1 MFVWLYDCGTIIS
14 EISYSFIVL
23 WKQHTVYKGEEMS
36 VKKLFTTGEAAEIL
50 GISRATVARKYDKG
64 ILTGTKNP
72 ITAER
77 MISFESVAEF
87 MKNYNL
93 DAPDSPEEHTIKV
106 FLVSEDSSF
115 VSAFQEAI
123 GSDPRLEVTVLTHGS
138 DALIKCTNESA
149 DILVIDSTLPDIAG
163 TEVVRSIRRLK
174 VNEDMKILL
183 CSDSEN
189 DKVMLEEGADSF
201 IVKDNPGR
209 NLIREKLYG
218 LLTLPPD
225 EGEADTAFQRGRRWP
240 RVALNVPAKIWSPSS
255 NMAVQPGKEISTLKD
270 ISYGGA
276 MLSDMNFSNGINPF
290 EEFRLRIEKSGS
302 PLENME
308 ATSRIVRL
316 VHSKTLFVG
325 VEFVE
330 ISDENRKK
338 IMKLPG

>member
-1 MFVWLYDCGTIIS
+1 
-14 EISYSFIVL
+14 
-23 WKQHTVYKGEEMS
+23 
-36 VKKLFTTGEAAEIL
+36 
-50 GISRATVARKYDKG
+50 
-64 ILTGTKNP
+64 
-72 ITAER
+72 
-77 MISFESVAEF
+77 
-87 MKNYNL
+87 
-93 DAPDSPEEHTIKV
+93 
-106 FLVSEDSSF
+106 VSEDSSF

-240 RVALNVPAKIWSPSS
+240 RVELNVPAKIWSPSS

>member
-1 MFVWLYDCGTIIS
+1 
-14 EISYSFIVL
+14 
-23 WKQHTVYKGEEMS
+23 MS

-64 ILTGTKNP
+64 ILAGTKNP

-93 DAPDSPEEHTIKV
+93 ETLDSPEEQTIKV

-115 VSAFQEAI
+115 VSGFQEAI
-123 GSDPRLEVTVLTHGS
+123 GSDPRLEITVLTHGS

-149 DILVIDSTLPDIAG
+149 DILVIDSILPDILG

-183 CSDSEN
+183 CSDTEN
-189 DKVMLEEGADSF
+189 DKVMLDEGADSF
-201 IVKDNPGR
+201 IGKDNSSG
-209 NLIREKLYG
+209 LIREKLYG
-218 LLTLPPD
+218 LLALKPD
-225 EGEADTAFQRGRRWP
+225 EGEADTASQRGRRWP
-240 RVALNVPAKIWSPSS
+240 RVELNVPAKIWNPSS
-255 NMAVQPGKEISTLKD
+255 QMTVQPGQEISTLKD

-276 MLSDMNFSNGINPF
+276 MLSNMDFSNDINPF
-290 EEFRLRIEKSGS
+290 EKFRLRIENSGS
-302 PLENME
+302 PLENLE

-316 VHSKTLFVG
+316 VHSKTLLVG

-338 IMKLPG
+338 IMKLP

>member
-1 MFVWLYDCGTIIS
+1 
-14 EISYSFIVL
+14 
-23 WKQHTVYKGEEMS
+23 MS

-64 ILTGTKNP
+64 ILAGTKNP

-93 DAPDSPEEHTIKV
+93 EAPDSTEEQTIKV
-106 FLVSEDSSF
+106 FLVSEDSRF
-115 VSAFQEAI
+115 VSGFQEAI

-149 DILVIDSTLPDIAG
+149 DILVIDSTLPDIPG
-163 TEVVRSIRRLK
+163 TEVIRSIRRLK

-189 DKVMLEEGADSF
+189 DKQMLKEGADSF
-201 IVKDNPGR
+201 IMKDDFSR
-209 NLIREKLYG
+209 ELIREKLYG
-218 LLTLPPD
+218 LLTLEPD
-225 EGEADTAFQRGRRWP
+225 EGEADTDFLHGRRWH
-240 RVALNVPAKIWSPSS
+240 RTELNVPATIWSPSS
-255 NMAVQPGKEISTLKD
+255 NMAVQPGQEISTLKD

-276 MLSDMNFSNGINPF
+276 MLFNMNFGSDINPF

-302 PLENME
+302 PLENLE
-308 ATSRIVRL
+308 ATSRIVRI
-316 VHSKTLFVG
+316 VHSKTLLVG

-330 ISDENRKK
+330 ISDKNRKK
-338 IMKLPG
+338 IMELPESVQS